1 MPLFPEH
8 PTFVGMRYFL
18 QLSYNGDAY
27 SGWQS
32 QPNGTGIQA
41 VIEDNMQTL
50 LRNRVEIV
58 GCGRTDAG
66 VHATGFYAHFD
77 WTGELPEYF
86 FIRLN
91 KLLPSDIAI
100 QAIHPV
106 HPEAHARFD
115 ARQRRYKYQ
124 IHLTK
129 DPLAGA
135 QSWFYP
141 YGHKPDLQ
149 IMNKAAKLLLQYGEF
164 APFCKSKTD
173 AMTRKCHLTESFWV
187 SDRSGTKLTYWVT
200 SDRFLRG
207 MIRLIVGMCL
217 KVSEGKIALDDVK
230 RALDEQRLLDGS
242 WSVPSDGLT
251 LCEVKY
257 PYIL

>member
-1 MPLFPEH
+1 M
-8 PTFVGMRYFL
+8 MRYFL
-18 QLSYNGDAY
+18 QLSYNGANY

-32 QPNGTGIQA
+32 QPNGMGIQE
-41 VIEDNMQTL
+41 VIEDKLQTL
-50 LRNRVEIV
+50 LREHVEIL

-77 WTGELPEYF
+77 WPEALPDHF
-86 FIRLN
+86 LMRLN
-91 KLLPSDIAI
+91 KLLPKEIAI
-100 QAIHPV
+100 QGILPV

-124 IHLTK
+124 IQLTK

-135 QSWFYP
+135 QTWFYP
-141 YGHKPDLQ
+141 YGHKLDLV
-149 IMNKAAKLLLQYGEF
+149 IMNDAAKLLLQYGEF
-164 APFCKSKTD
+164 APFCKSGTD
-173 AMTRKCHLTESFWV
+173 AMTRKCHLKESFWV
-187 SDRSGTKLTYWVT
+187 RDRSGTKLTYWVT

-217 KVSEGKIALDDVK
+217 KVSEGKMTLNDVK
-230 RALDEQRLLDGS
+230 RAMDDQSQLEGS
-242 WSVPSDGLT
+242 WSVPADGLT

-257 PYIL
+257 PYIS

>member
-1 MPLFPEH
+1 
-8 PTFVGMRYFL
+8 MRYFL
-18 QLSYNGDAY
+18 QLSYNGAAY

-41 VIEDNMQTL
+41 VIEDHIQTL
-50 LRNRVEIV
+50 LRERVEIL

-77 WTGELPEYF
+77 WPDAFPDHFLS
-86 FIRLN
+86 RLN
-91 KLLPSDIAI
+91 KLLPTDIAI
-100 QAIHPV
+100 QAIHAV

-124 IHLTK
+124 MHLTK
-129 DPLAGA
+129 DPLAGG

-141 YGHKPDLQ
+141 YGHKPDLGV
-149 IMNKAAKLLLQYGEF
+149 MNEAARLLLHYGEF
-164 APFCKSKTD
+164 APFCKSRTD
-173 AMTRKCHLTESFWV
+173 AATRKCHLTESFWV
-187 SDRSGTKLTYWVT
+187 QDRSGTTLTYWVT

-217 KVSEGKIALDDVK
+217 KVSEGKIGLEDVK
-230 RALDEQRLLDGS
+230 RAMDEQNLLEHS

-257 PYIL
+257 PYIS

>member
-1 MPLFPEH
+1 
-8 PTFVGMRYFL
+8 MRYFL
-18 QLSYNGDAY
+18 QLSYNGAAY

-32 QPNGTGIQA
+32 QPNSTGVQA
-41 VIEDNMQTL
+41 VIEEHLQTI
-50 LRNRVEIV
+50 LREPVEIV

-66 VHATGFYAHFD
+66 VHASGFYAHFD
-77 WTGELPEYF
+77 WPEPF
-86 FIRLN
+86 PEHFLVRLN
-91 KLLPSDIAI
+91 KLLPADIAI

-129 DPLAGA
+129 DPLANA

-141 YGHKPDLQ
+141 HGHQPRLHVL
-149 IMNKAAKLLLQYGEF
+149 NEAAQLLLHYGEF
-164 APFCKSKTD
+164 APFCKSGTD
-173 AMTRKCHLTESFWV
+173 AMTRKCRLSESFWV
-187 SDRSGTKLTYWVT
+187 SDRSGTRLTYWVT

-217 KVSEGKIALDDVK
+217 KVSEGKIDLQDVREALDK
-230 RALDEQRLLDGS
+230 QSLLEGS
-242 WSVPSDGLT
+242 WSVPADGLT
-251 LCEVKY
+251 LCEVRY
-257 PYIL
+257 PYLS